1 MNEVLK
7 EHPYVKSIIQLS
19 DAEDD
24 RYVFHQKVAPILVQ
38 MGNDKEFLKEVV
50 RRNLTDEGYLSQ
62 TWTLYNIPYFFVYEN
77 EHINIKIHLFPRH
90 ERKLEGIAA
99 HCIHHHNNYLLT
111 SNAFFGS
118 GYESMLFEK
127 ELNLNEKDLTVS
139 MKIRKHFHQ
148 KEWNPSL
155 VDSWEPHVVFIPE
168 KLSATLVIWTPDKK
182 RNTDNL
188 RANPILKA
196 VKGPLRW
203 AIHAFGLTEKFGIA
217 AKNTYQFYPEKG
229 KSTFKAIEENEYF
242 APTRAAKGAEVDEY
256 SMRMI
261 FDFLQQADLVEP
273 EFLKQVRANTITPAY
288 YYKWL
293 DMVLNNQ
300 KVPEVFHREEINIP
314 IRAYTRADIQTAAG
328 LVKETA

>member
-7 EHPYVKSIIQLS
+7 DHPYIKRIVELS
-19 DAEDD
+19 DAVDD
-24 RYVFHQKVAPILVQ
+24 RHLFHEKVAPILVE
-38 MGNDKEFLKEVV
+38 MGEDQAFLKEVIK
-50 RRNLTDEGYLSQ
+50 RNFTDEGYLSQ
-62 TWTLYNIPYFFVYEN
+62 TWTLYNIPYFFVFEN

-90 ERKLEGIAA
+90 ERKLDGIAA

-127 ELNLNEKDLTVS
+127 DLNVNESDLSVK

-148 KEWNPSL
+148 KDWNPSL

-182 RNTDNL
+182 RTTDNL
-188 RANPILKA
+188 RSNPLLKA

-203 AIHAFGLTEKFGIA
+203 AIHSLGLTEKFGIA
-217 AKNTYQFYPEKG
+217 AKNTYQFYPEKKHQG
-229 KSTFKAIEENEYF
+229 FKAIEENEYF

-261 FDFLQQADLVEP
+261 FDFLQQANLIDT
-273 EFLKQVRANTITPAY
+273 EFLKQVKESPITPKY
-288 YYKWL
+288 YHKWL
-293 DMVLNNQ
+293 DMAIRNE

-314 IRAYTRADIQTAAG
+314 IRAYTRADIMAAAG
-328 LVKETA
+328 LVPEPA